1 MIVKQVDVI
10 DSSARVT
17 AEALKGD
24 ALCFFGEAY
33 RGLGRRNAKA
43 MSCLLN

>member
-10 DSSARVT
+10 KSSARVT
-17 AEALKGD
+17 TEGLKGE
-24 ALCFFGEAY
+24 ALCFFDEAY

-43 MSCLLN
+43 MSCLMN